1 MQNPAEGRAS
11 EWRQVSPIVVR
22 VEHDGNMLWWTPRRG
37 TREATLTR
45 MLRVS
50 TRRCWG
56 AGLFIPPRSRPT
68 APAIAA
74 RGLGEDRFS
83 WTLSYFLQCAY
94 RLSLSGRSGHATS
107 GRP

>member
-1 MQNPAEGRAS
+1 MQNPAEGRDS

-22 VEHDGNMLWWTPRRG
+22 GEHDGNMLWWTPRRA

-56 AGLFIPPRSRPT
+56 AGLFSGQLPLPSQPARPQ
-68 APAIAA
+68 
-74 RGLGEDRFS
+74 RR
-83 WTLSYFLQCAY
+83 
-94 RLSLSGRSGHATS
+94 
-107 GRP
+107 